1 MCNRT
6 LFSSQS
12 FNFLHSKMKY
22 NILSKVFKP
31 FQAMNELKFL
41 KLEIHKI
48 SSIRSI
54 YNIVANKVEHYYVR
68 LKKGP

>member
-1 MCNRT
+1 
-6 LFSSQS
+6 
-12 FNFLHSKMKY
+12 
-22 NILSKVFKP
+22 
-31 FQAMNELKFL
+31 MNELKFL